1 MGITTL
7 NPKVDADGR
16 PVIGENGLPEF
27 EEGPVPTNI
36 LSMPIGSKEVHPVN
50 MAAAYATAANDG
62 VYNPPYYIEKVTD
75 SKGKVLYQH
84 RDQGLRVV
92 SVQTARLVTQVL
104 EHNTEAGTAKAAR
117 LDDQPAAAK
126 TGTTQENA
134 DVWLVGYTPRL
145 STAVWIGSPEGRD
158 KVVLKGVTQFGAKYP
173 SKIWNAFMESYAEG
187 LSVEEFAEAS
197 PTRKGKSLK
206 YTNKLDKGTSRRR
219 RTTTTTGAPATPPAP
234 PPVVP
239 AGG

>member
-1 MGITTL
+1 
-7 NPKVDADGR
+7 
-16 PVIGENGLPEF
+16 
-27 EEGPVPTNI
+27 
-36 LSMPIGSKEVHPVN
+36 

-84 RDQGLRVV
+84 QPNPLRVV

-104 EHNTEAGTAKAAR
+104 EHNAEAGTAKAAG
-117 LDDQPAAAK
+117 LKSQPAAAK

-145 STAVWIGSPEGRD
+145 STAVWIGSPEGRA

-173 SKIWNAFMESYAEG
+173 SKIWHDFMQPYHEG
-187 LSVEEFAEAS
+187 LPVIEFSAPA
-197 PTRKGKSLK
+197 PTRRGKYLK
-206 YTNKLDKGTSRRR
+206 YTSKYDKSVSHRRK
-219 RTTTTTGAPATPPAP
+219 TTTTTARPASPPPAP
-234 PPVVP
+234 TGAAP
-239 AGG
+239 AGTGPTGG